1 MRILEFQPQ
10 RVSLFVYLVILS
22 YEDNICFY
30 EVMFDSE
37 DGHSKFS
44 PENFPY
50 FRFYYGLTN
59 LGLLGVHKDSKKE
72 VDSLN
77 LPGVSLRFIPS
88 IDMVGLYLESLLELS
103 EDIVPEDYLWLGV
116 KDSTIAVDILFD
128 LPGFGWNYD
137 SSL

>member
-1 MRILEFQPQ
+1 MRIVEDQTQ
-10 RVSLFVYLVILS
+10 RIALFIYLVTLS
-22 YEDNICFY
+22 YEDICFY
-30 EVMFDSE
+30 EVMLDSE

-103 EDIVPEDYLWLGV
+103 EDIVPEDYLWLG
-116 KDSTIAVDILFD
+116 F
-128 LPGFGWNYD
+128 
-137 SSL
+137 

>member
-1 MRILEFQPQ
+1 MRIIEFQTQ
-10 RVSLFVYLVILS
+10 RIALFIYLVTLS
-22 YEDNICFY
+22 YEDICFY
-30 EVMFDSE
+30 EVMLDSE

-77 LPGVSLRFIPS
+77 LPGVSLTFLSRS
-88 IDMVGLYLESLLELS
+88 YLSSASFSLFATL
-103 EDIVPEDYLWLGV
+103 
-116 KDSTIAVDILFD
+116 TR
-128 LPGFGWNYD
+128 
-137 SSL
+137 SSKLLI